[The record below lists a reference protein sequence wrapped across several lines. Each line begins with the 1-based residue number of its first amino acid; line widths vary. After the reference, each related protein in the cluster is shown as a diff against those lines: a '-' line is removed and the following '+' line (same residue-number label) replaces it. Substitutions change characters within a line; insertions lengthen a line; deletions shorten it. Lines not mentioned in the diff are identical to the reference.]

1 MTPATLTQ
9 PATLGSASP
18 SGRFLTV
25 GIDVGGTKTACVVT
39 DSTDQI
45 LFHDVIATDPA
56 ALTAQIVDL
65 AKRAIRAVNA
75 TGNGTDESNDPVAA
89 VGVAIPGQVEP
100 RRGTAELAVNLGAP
114 DMQLGSTVEA
124 GTGLPCFVEHDARA
138 AAAWVYDRREG
149 GPHDGADLCY
159 LSIGTGIAA
168 GIVLDGR
175 PLRGASGLAGEVG
188 HTIVDPDGAKC
199 PCGSNGCLETVAAGP
214 AIARA
219 ARAASTAASSEGRPT
234 TLTQNS
240 TAADVF
246 AAAGAGDEVA
256 TEITGRVGEHL
267 AHAVRGLVLTLGV
280 QRVVIGGGVAA
291 GGDALMM
298 PILDALARE
307 RRKSPLVEAALADA
321 SLELLPPDLEPG
333 ARGAAAIARQRIN
346 AQEREGV
353 AER

>member
-1 MTPATLTQ
+1 MTATFSQ
-9 PATLGSASP
+9 PASLRTASP
-18 SGRFLTV
+18 GRQFLTV

-39 DSTDQI
+39 DSADQI
-45 LFHDVIATDPA
+45 LFHDVIATDPG

-65 AKRAIRAVNA
+65 AKRAIA
-75 TGNGTDESNDPVAA
+75 TTTATRNDAGESSDPVAA
-89 VGVAIPGQVEP
+89 IGVAIPGQVEP

-114 DMQLGSTVEA
+114 DIDLGKTVQA
-124 GTGLPCFVEHDARA
+124 GTGLPVFVEHDARA
-138 AAAWVYDRREG
+138 AATWVYDRRDG

-175 PLRGASGLAGEVG
+175 PLRGGSGLAGEVG
-188 HTIVDPDGAKC
+188 HTIVEPDGAQC

-219 ARAASTAASSEGRPT
+219 AHAASSAASSQGRPT
-234 TLTQNS
+234 TLTQDS

-246 AAAGAGDEVA
+246 AAAGAGDDVA
-256 TEITGRVGEHL
+256 AEITERVGEHL
-267 AHAVRGLVLTLGV
+267 ARVVRGLVLTLGV

-291 GGDALMM
+291 GGDALLD
-298 PILDALARE
+298 PILHALTLE
-307 RRKSPLVEAALADA
+307 RRKSPLVEAAFAGA
-321 SLELLPPDLEPG
+321 SLELLPPNLEPG
-333 ARGAAAIARQRIN
+333 ARGAAAIARQRID